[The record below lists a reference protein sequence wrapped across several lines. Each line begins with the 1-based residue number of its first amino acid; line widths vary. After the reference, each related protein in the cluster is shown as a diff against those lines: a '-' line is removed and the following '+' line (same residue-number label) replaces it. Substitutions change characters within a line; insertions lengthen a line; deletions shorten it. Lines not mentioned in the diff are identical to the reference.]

1 MSSIKLKHSGGN
13 SVSLNPPTAAPA
25 PPSGTEL
32 ALKLPSTYGSSG
44 QFMKTDGAGNLS
56 FDSVPVPTLNSL
68 SGTISQSQ
76 LATGVGGKVIQCTY
90 KQWNTVTSTSSTTLE
105 EIDSTL
111 RMTFTPILNN
121 SLIVYSGFIYI
132 GAGYNVV
139 MTLELMKSSNTDMSS
154 PSIVYEH
161 RTDITLSNNNGNVQ
175 EYTGSTGM
183 VTAPLRVMEISG
195 NTTARTYSP
204 FWQTT
209 SGTIYQNAYNA
220 DGSYVGTSSIIIQ
233 EIVV

>member
-44 QFMKTDGAGNLS
+44 QFMKTDGAGQLS
-56 FDSVPVPTLNSL
+56 FETINTTPTN
-68 SGTISQSQ
+68 IAQSQ

-90 KQWNTVTSTSSTTLE
+90 KQWNTVASTSSTSLE
-105 EIDSTL
+105 EIDSSL

-121 SLIVYSGFIYI
+121 SLIVYSGFLYI

-161 RTDITLSNNNGNVQ
+161 RTDITLTNNNGNVQ

>member
-13 SVSLNPPTAAPA
+13 SVSLNPPTAAPN
-25 PPSGTEL
+25 PPNGTEL

-44 QFMKTDGAGNLS
+44 QFMKTDGAGALS
-56 FDSVPVPTLNSL
+56 FDTVPVPTLNSL

-90 KQWNTVTSTSSTTLE
+90 KQWNNAISTTATTLE

-121 SLIVYSGFIYI
+121 SLIVYDATLFIANATSGR
-132 GAGYNVV
+132 VL
-139 MTLELMKSSNTDMSS
+139 TLELQKSDYTDMSS
-154 PSIVYEH
+154 PSVVYEH
-161 RTDITLSNNNGNVQ
+161 RTDSTLTNSHGNLH
-175 EYTGSTGM
+175 EYTAGGLM
-183 VTAPLRVMEISG
+183 APSNLRVLEVSG
-195 NTTARTYSP
+195 STTARTYSP
-204 FWQTT
+204 FWETT
-209 SGTIYQNAYNA
+209 GGTLWNNQYTAAN
-220 DGSYVGTSSIIIQ
+220 YVGTSSIVIQ